1 MYDPG
6 VLTGTGTVIS
16 FHETPNYEDRKGS
29 DVDAEKWKALELK
42 SMRKN
47 TEDLLHQLSIHGIEA
62 YKTRVSASKGVRS
75 DLLSTTRR
83 GPLPIARTV
92 VQESSLTVDAS
103 ANLFYYL
110 FEDYSA
116 ATSILSRSNS
126 ILVKLVSFV
135 LHESYIGGL
144 VTNSDENRRTRYFI
158 LQ

>member
-1 MYDPG
+1 MLNLP
-6 VLTGTGTVIS
+6 GTVIS
-16 FHETPNYEDRKGS
+16 FHETPNYEDPKCKDA
-29 DVDAEKWKALELK
+29 DVAKWKALELD

-47 TEDLLHQLSIHGIEA
+47 TKDLLHQLSIHGIEA

-83 GPLPIARTV
+83 GPLPMARTV
-92 VQESSLTVDAS
+92 VAESPLTLDAS

-126 ILVKLVSFV
+126 ILAELVS
-135 LHESYIGGL
+135 
-144 VTNSDENRRTRYFI
+144 SDTHQ
-158 LQ
+158 L